1 MPAQAHLSLPS
12 FTMHA
17 TEAQFARLVAVLNM
31 QSLLKLRGAYALKRG
46 RWWHPPGPASLV
58 APRAP

>member
-1 MPAQAHLSLPS
+1 MPVQAHLSLPS

-31 QSLLKLRGAYALKRG
+31 QSLLKLRGAYALKRR
-46 RWWHPPGPASLV
+46 RWWHPRPHLFS
-58 APRAP
+58 